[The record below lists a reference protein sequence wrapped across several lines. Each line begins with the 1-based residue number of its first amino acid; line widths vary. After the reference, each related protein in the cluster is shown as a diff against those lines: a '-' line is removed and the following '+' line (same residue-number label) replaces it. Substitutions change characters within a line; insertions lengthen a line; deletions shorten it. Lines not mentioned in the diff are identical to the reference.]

1 MKGDLPTVNQ
11 ARVLNACLVAVID
24 HGIAPSEIVTR
35 YVAASGVP
43 LQACVAAG
51 LITIG
56 DLHGG
61 AGEAFAKM
69 VQEAVSTAK
78 QQGRSLSGVA
88 EEIVE
93 KARAEKRR
101 LPGYGHPMHPSGDP
115 RAPKLVEIAKRY
127 EVAGAHIELAE
138 EIQAA
143 MARKRGQTIPMN
155 IDGATGSILS
165 DLGLSWRFARPLL
178 LISRSAGLAAH
189 AIEEIE
195 REKGWRSVDAD
206 TIVYDGP
213 EKRSI
218 IVK

>member
-1 MKGDLPTVNQ
+1 MKGEFPTSNQ
-11 ARVLNACLVAVID
+11 ARVLNACLAAVID
-24 HGIAPSEIVTR
+24 HGIAPSEVVTR

-51 LITIG
+51 LTTIG

-69 VQEAVSTAK
+69 VQEAVVMARE
-78 QQGRSLSGVA
+78 QGRGLKEVA
-88 EEIVE
+88 EEIVA

-101 LPGYGHPMHPSGDP
+101 LPGYGHPLHPSGDP
-115 RAPKLVEIAKRY
+115 RSPKLIAIAKRY
-127 EVAGAHIELAE
+127 GVAGAHIELAE
-138 EIQAA
+138 EIGAA
-143 MARKRGQTIPMN
+143 MSRGSGKLIPMN

-195 REKGWRSVDAD
+195 REKGWRRVAAD
-206 TIVYDGP
+206 SIVYDGP
-213 EKRSI
+213 PKRSI